1 MRPSLLVKSRID
13 NQQGEAM
20 QALGGLAVATV
31 AIVLMTSAASANDR
45 ATRTAVGA
53 VAGAVVA
60 GPVGLVGGGLIG
72 YFAGR
77 EISCDLGIERCRRY
91 ARYRRSGYAPAGA
104 PLPAERGERFRGPGD

>member
-1 MRPSLLVKSRID
+1 MR
-13 NQQGEAM
+13 AF
-20 QALGGLAVATV
+20 GLAVA
-31 AIVLMTSAASANDR
+31 AIALVPMTTSASANNR

-77 EISCDLGIERCRRY
+77 QISCDLGIERCRRY
-91 ARYRRSGYAPAGA
+91 ARYRRSGYAPAYA
-104 PLPAERGERFRGPGD
+104 PASAPRPAERSERFRGPGDLGTREDHGNY

>member
-1 MRPSLLVKSRID
+1 MR
-13 NQQGEAM
+13 
-20 QALGGLAVATV
+20 ALGGV
-31 AIVLMTSAASANDR
+31 AIAAITVVLTTSSASANDR

-77 EISCDLGIERCRRY
+77 QISCDLGIERCRRY
-91 ARYRRSGYAPAGA
+91 VRYRRSSYATAPA
-104 PLPAERGERFRGPGD
+104 PRPAERGEHFRGPGDLGTREDHGNY

>member
-1 MRPSLLVKSRID
+1 MR
-13 NQQGEAM
+13 
-20 QALGGLAVATV
+20 ALGLAVAGAAV
-31 AIVLMTSAASANDR
+31 VLMTTGASANDR

-77 EISCDLGIERCRRY
+77 QISCDLGIERCRRY
-91 ARYRRSGYAPAGA
+91 VRYRRSSYAPDGA
-104 PLPAERGERFRGPGD
+104 PRRVERAEPGERFRGPGDLGTREDHGNY

>member
-1 MRPSLLVKSRID
+1 MR
-13 NQQGEAM
+13 
-20 QALGGLAVATV
+20 ALGLAAAAAAV
-31 AIVLMTSAASANDR
+31 VLMTTAASANNR

-77 EISCDLGIERCRRY
+77 QISCDLGIERCRRY
-91 ARYRRSGYAPAGA
+91 ARYRRSGYAPASA
-104 PLPAERGERFRGPGD
+104 PPPAERREHFRGPGDLGTREDHGNY